1 MSSIKPLD
9 ALATLDG
16 VATKYHG
23 TRTDHDILRASTEA
37 IRGALVDLEKM
48 RQAAAKANGDLAT
61 THAELV
67 EARRNIETLKSNLSQ
82 MVDRVK
88 QLEAEP
94 KKGGRRVSKKASG

>member
-1 MSSIKPLD
+1 MSNVKPTD

-23 TRTDHDILRASTEA
+23 TRADHDILRASTEA

-61 THAELV
+61 NHAELV
-67 EARRNIETLKSNLSQ
+67 EARRQIETLKSNLLQ
-82 MVDRVK
+82 MVERVR

-94 KKGGRRVSKKASG
+94 KKGSRRVSKKSNG